1 MSQISIVCNFDL
13 GVKYQTVYAC
23 NATTNQVLPIGEFEL
38 AALPDIMANTYQQYQ
53 AKAKDNNI
61 ELIIYLYGPEDL
73 IKNLA
78 QEIATIGAQEYACN
92 FIKIELN

>member
-1 MSQISIVCNFDL
+1 
-13 GVKYQTVYAC
+13 
-23 NATTNQVLPIGEFEL
+23 
-38 AALPDIMANTYQQYQ
+38 MANTYQQYQ

-61 ELIIYLYGPEDL
+61 ELIIHLYGPEDL